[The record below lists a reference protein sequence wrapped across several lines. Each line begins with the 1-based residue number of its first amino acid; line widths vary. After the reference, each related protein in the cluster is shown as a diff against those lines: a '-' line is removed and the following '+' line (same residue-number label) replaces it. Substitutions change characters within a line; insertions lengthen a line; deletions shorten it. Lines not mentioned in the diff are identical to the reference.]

1 MKEGKR
7 MKEMWEGRE
16 ERERE
21 RDGRRREGDGR
32 KGGPE
37 SQRVE
42 ANCPGGK
49 ALLNAA

>member
-1 MKEGKR
+1 

-16 ERERE
+16 EREGE
-21 RDGRRREGDGR
+21 TEGDRR

>member
-1 MKEGKR
+1 
-7 MKEMWEGRE
+7 MWEGRE

-21 RDGRRREGDGR
+21 RETEGDGR
-32 KGGPE
+32 ETGGPE

-42 ANCPGGK
+42 ANCPGGQ